1 MITYHQ
7 NGIISEIEYI
17 LGQND
22 PFAIQHDTCS
32 GRDIFFYPGDALIR
46 KLDSELVNLA
56 DKFTGLYFPDLELY
70 YKEVSNL
77 PVGLLCGG
85 QNSNI
90 PIAKNE
96 FLRLS
101 EEFSPYFDSIY
112 RHLYVGD
119 CQYLVYTIQNLLMS
133 AEHCYLQYYIKIAQ
147 VDCKYSDLGE
157 VLTVSNDESMQLLF
171 YLETFFIKLYS
182 ILDMI
187 VKIIFELENPT
198 ETFDGIKKMKCSE
211 KLWGDKKR
219 LRINNC
225 SGTVFEDCETVR
237 IIESLRNEAVHNGT
251 WEFRP
256 RVFLEFNK
264 QQIVKR
270 YMLFPDFDEGRLS
283 SVKNRKHFFSA
294 ETKVNDILVAIH
306 DDFYTRL
313 LATLRHISK
322 M

>member
-1 MITYHQ
+1 
-7 NGIISEIEYI
+7 
-17 LGQND
+17 
-22 PFAIQHDTCS
+22 
-32 GRDIFFYPGDALIR
+32 
-46 KLDSELVNLA
+46 
-56 DKFTGLYFPDLELY
+56 
-70 YKEVSNL
+70 
-77 PVGLLCGG
+77 
-85 QNSNI
+85 
-90 PIAKNE
+90 
-96 FLRLS
+96 
-101 EEFSPYFDSIY
+101 
-112 RHLYVGD
+112 
-119 CQYLVYTIQNLLMS
+119 
-133 AEHCYLQYYIKIAQ
+133 
-147 VDCKYSDLGE
+147 
-157 VLTVSNDESMQLLF
+157 
-171 YLETFFIKLYS
+171 
-182 ILDMI
+182 
-187 VKIIFELENPT
+187 
-198 ETFDGIKKMKCSE
+198 MKCSE

-264 QQIVKR
+264 QQIVER